1 MLCVFAEEKRSG
13 NVKEGQ
19 GGMYMTKKIW
29 KRMLSVV
36 VILAVVLQFSTSAQA
51 GLRPKLNK
59 TKITLTL
66 GNTVDLHVRNTTK
79 SVRWSSNK
87 PSVASVSSDGDVTA
101 VAPGKAKITA
111 KVAGKKLTCRVTV
124 PKQGL
129 SAKSVT
135 IMQGKSKKLVLSGV
149 TAQDT
154 VFWCS
159 DDEDVASVSQKGVIK
174 AKQPG
179 ETIVS
184 AILNSGLGETY
195 ECKVKVTWDGKTTP
209 TPEPTVA
216 PTATPTP
223 TPTAKPS
230 ASPLPTAS
238 VSPTPTINPDDY
250 YNGQKIAKKFKSGIY
265 QTLTVDAS
273 AYFSAT
279 DLNVYVI
286 NTTSSNR
293 GIAAVDK
300 IINNKTVM
308 IRTYSKG
315 DAFIT
320 LICNGKQEVVKVT
333 VEQKP
338 VSISKLSVQTP
349 GISLREGDKI
359 KIYMDLNMENAFKSA
374 TMYFKNYDNAAY
386 GYRAS
391 VLNFEKDKTSNSYVG
406 ELTVTKE
413 MKAGMWGLDW
423 CMVQDAKGYVDVI
436 TVSGTVHEFADTF
449 YFYVR

>member
-1 MLCVFAEEKRSG
+1 
-13 NVKEGQ
+13 
-19 GGMYMTKKIW
+19 MTKKIW
-29 KRMLSVV
+29 KRMLSVIV
-36 VILAVVLQFSTSAQA
+36 MLAVVLQFSTSAQA
-51 GLRPKLNK
+51 GLRPQLNK
-59 TKITLTL
+59 TKLTLTL

-79 SVRWSSNK
+79 SVKWSSNK

-111 KVAGKKLTCRVTV
+111 KVAGKRLICNVTV

-129 SAKSVT
+129 NVKSVK
-135 IMQGKSKKLVLSGV
+135 IMQGKSKKLILSGV
-149 TAQDT
+149 TAKDS

-159 DDEDVASVSQKGVIK
+159 DDEDIASVSQKGVIK

-195 ECKVKVTWDGKTTP
+195 ECKVTVTWDGKTVP
-209 TPEPTVA
+209 TPAPTVA
-216 PTATPTP
+216 PTATPTR
-223 TPTAKPS
+223 TPQPS
-230 ASPLPTAS
+230 VTTVPTAS

-250 YNGQKIAKKFKSGIY
+250 YNGQKIAKKFKAGIY

-273 AYFSAT
+273 AYFAAT
-279 DLNVYVI
+279 DLNVYVV
-286 NTTSSNR
+286 NTTSSNS

-300 IINNKTVM
+300 IINNKTIM

-320 LICNGKQEVVKVT
+320 LICNGRQEVVKVT

-359 KIYMDLNMENAFKSA
+359 KIYMDLNLENAFKSA
-374 TMYFKNYDNAAY
+374 TMYFKNYDNAGY

-391 VLNFEKDKTSNSYVG
+391 VLNFEKDKTTNSYVG

-436 TVSGTVHEFADTF
+436 TVNGTVHEFADTF

>member
-1 MLCVFAEEKRSG
+1 
-13 NVKEGQ
+13 
-19 GGMYMTKKIW
+19 MYMTKKIW
-29 KRMLSVV
+29 KRMLSVD

-159 DDEDVASVSQKGVIK
+159 DDEDVASVSQKGVFK

-184 AILNSGLGETY
+184 AILNSGLGET
-195 ECKVKVTWDGKTTP
+195 
-209 TPEPTVA
+209 
-216 PTATPTP
+216 
-223 TPTAKPS
+223 
-230 ASPLPTAS
+230 
-238 VSPTPTINPDDY
+238 
-250 YNGQKIAKKFKSGIY
+250 
-265 QTLTVDAS
+265 
-273 AYFSAT
+273 
-279 DLNVYVI
+279 
-286 NTTSSNR
+286 
-293 GIAAVDK
+293 
-300 IINNKTVM
+300 
-308 IRTYSKG
+308 
-315 DAFIT
+315 
-320 LICNGKQEVVKVT
+320 
-333 VEQKP
+333 
-338 VSISKLSVQTP
+338 
-349 GISLREGDKI
+349 
-359 KIYMDLNMENAFKSA
+359 
-374 TMYFKNYDNAAY
+374 
-386 GYRAS
+386 
-391 VLNFEKDKTSNSYVG
+391 
-406 ELTVTKE
+406 
-413 MKAGMWGLDW
+413 
-423 CMVQDAKGYVDVI
+423 
-436 TVSGTVHEFADTF
+436 
-449 YFYVR
+449 